1 MAFEKPETR
10 NQFKISNDV
19 NYVNVRLSMST
30 RYLKSELSHDN
41 YIAKSKII
49 EFVQKEQMKAN
60 GTKLEPEE
68 IEKIIRLNNIQV
80 VNDKVYFPEF
90 KEIIRRNLI
99 VNASPNFVN
108 Q

>member
-49 EFVQKEQMKAN
+49 EFVQKE
-60 GTKLEPEE
+60 
-68 IEKIIRLNNIQV
+68 
-80 VNDKVYFPEF
+80 
-90 KEIIRRNLI
+90 
-99 VNASPNFVN
+99 
-108 Q
+108 